1 MNWDAIRAVIR
12 KDLTAVRRAK
22 WVIRPM
28 IGLPIVLLVLVPAGI
43 ALYARA
49 RPNVDVERA
58 LSALPGALARPVLS
72 LPQPEQLLVLTNVYL
87 LAPLPLIV
95 PLMVSAVLAAD
106 AFAGEKERKTLESA
120 LYLPISDRDLFMA
133 KVIGAFLPAVTLTW
147 AGFACFSLVA
157 DLVGWTVMHRFFM
170 PTRRWLLVIG
180 WVAPA
185 VAALGLG
192 VMVRVS
198 ARVQTTQEA
207 NQLGATIV
215 LPLIFIAVGQASVLL
230 LAPLGVTVGVGA
242 LFWVVALL
250 LVRGG
255 ARRFTRDQLATK
267 L

>member
-1 MNWDAIRAVIR
+1 MNWDAIRAVMR

-43 ALYARA
+43 AIYARA
-49 RPNVDVERA
+49 HPSVDIERA
-58 LSALPGALARPVLS
+58 LSALPSGLAHPILS
-72 LPQPEQLLVLTNVYL
+72 LPQKEQLLVLTNVYL

-106 AFAGEKERKTLESA
+106 AFAGEKERKTLESV
-120 LYLPISDRDLFMA
+120 LYLPISDRDLFVA
-133 KVIGAFLPAVTLTW
+133 KVLGAFLPAVAITW
-147 AGFACFSLVA
+147 VGFVSFSLVSDA
-157 DLVGWTVMHRFFM
+157 IGWSVTHRFFM
-170 PTRRWLLVIG
+170 PTARWLVIIG
-180 WVAPA
+180 WVAPG
-185 VAALGLG
+185 VAAMGLG

-215 LPLIFIAVGQASVLL
+215 LPLIFLAVGQASVLL
-230 LAPLGVTVGVGA
+230 LAPLAVAIGVGA
-242 LFWVVALL
+242 LLWSVALL

-255 ARRFTRDQLATK
+255 ARRFTRDQLAAK

>member
-1 MNWDAIRAVIR
+1 MRWDAVRAVIR
-12 KDLTAVRRAK
+12 KDLVAVRRAK

-28 IGLPIVLLVLVPAGI
+28 VGLPVLLLVLLPAGI

-49 RPNVDVERA
+49 HPNVDIDRA
-58 LSALPGALARPVLS
+58 LSALPHGLADPILR
-72 LPQPEQLLVLTNVYL
+72 LPQAQQLLTLTNVYL

-106 AFAGEKERKTLESA
+106 AFAGEKERKTLESL
-120 LYLPISDRDLFMA
+120 LYLPITERELFTA
-133 KVIGAFLPAVTLTW
+133 KLLGAYVPAVALTW
-147 AGFACFSLVA
+147 GGFACFSLVSDA
-157 DLVGWTVMHRFFM
+157 VGWSAMHRFFM
-170 PTRRWLLVIG
+170 PTGRWLLVIV

-215 LPLIFIAVGQASVLL
+215 LPLIFLAVGQAPVLL
-230 LAPLGVTVGVGA
+230 LAPVGVVLGFGA
-242 LFWVVALL
+242 VLWLLSFW

-255 ARRFTRDQLATK
+255 ARRFNRNQLATQI
-267 L
+267 